1 MTHLLNSALAP
12 GTVATYKRAWKTF
25 SDFGTSIYKRPLQ
38 PPVDVSA
45 ICAFLA
51 YLNRQGYAPKTM
63 STFLS
68 AISYAHKLLDF
79 PDPTSAFV
87 VSKLIAG
94 AYRMRPTFDIRL
106 PISVTI
112 LNRLVESLVHTTESM
127 YDQCLYKAMFLFAF
141 NTFARIGELTS
152 SVNSAVQL
160 QDIVF
165 QGIKPHQ
172 SVTVT
177 FRNFK
182 HNLTGRPH
190 TISFQAGPTAIS
202 AVTALT
208 DFLNV
213 RGRQPGPLFCSVL
226 QKPLPRCT
234 FDSQLRRCLNFCDL
248 DTSLYKGHSFR
259 IGATTYRAEQ
269 GDSDAQIRALGRW
282 KGNAF
287 LRYIRPNSS

>member
-1 MTHLLNSALAP
+1 MQKCHCRLPFSTAGLEVPTFEPEQQISARRDSPTPAARELLEDVTHLLNSALAP
-12 GTVATYKRAWKTF
+12 GTVATYKRAWKTC

-51 YLNRQGYAPKTM
+51 YLHRKGYAPKTM

-68 AISYAHKLLDF
+68 AITYAHKLLDF

-127 YDQCLYKAMFLFAF
+127 YDQCLYKALFRFAF

-182 HNLTGRPH
+182 YNLTGQAPYDQLSSWSCSNFSCHGLDRFPQREGSTTRPFILLGI
-190 TISFQAGPTAIS
+190 TKT
-202 AVTALT
+202 VTEMH
-208 DFLNV
+208 V
-213 RGRQPGPLFCSVL
+213 
-226 QKPLPRCT
+226 
-234 FDSQLRRCLNFCDL
+234 
-248 DTSLYKGHSFR
+248 
-259 IGATTYRAEQ
+259 
-269 GDSDAQIRALGRW
+269 
-282 KGNAF
+282 
-287 LRYIRPNSS
+287 

>member
-1 MTHLLNSALAP
+1 
-12 GTVATYKRAWKTF
+12 
-25 SDFGTSIYKRPLQ
+25 
-38 PPVDVSA
+38 
-45 ICAFLA
+45 
-51 YLNRQGYAPKTM
+51 
-63 STFLS
+63 
-68 AISYAHKLLDF
+68 
-79 PDPTSAFV
+79 
-87 VSKLIAG
+87 
-94 AYRMRPTFDIRL
+94 MRPTFDIRL
-106 PISVTI
+106 QISDTI
-112 LNRLVESLVHTTESM
+112 LNRLVESLVHTTGSM

-141 NTFARIGELTS
+141 NTFARIGELTF
-152 SVNSAVQL
+152 SVNSAIQL

-172 SVTVT
+172 SVIVT

-208 DFLNV
+208 AFLNV
-213 RGRQPGPLFCSVL
+213 RGRQLGPLFCSVL

-259 IGATTYRAEQ
+259 IWATTYRAEQ